1 MEKAHAGHRKQERTD
16 AGKEMQ
22 MGEEK
27 RFLVFPLEPPLC
39 QWKLPRAGESQVL
52 AEPLG
57 VRLTCTPVPL
67 KLGALRASYGAP
79 TQTPSYL
86 VQRSVS
92 LSLEQD
98 PLYPAAPTHCLNL
111 ESFPRDPPSH
121 LSPLPAPPPLI
132 PWLWR

>member
-1 MEKAHAGHRKQERTD
+1 MEKAHGGYRKQERTD

-22 MGEEK
+22 IGEEK

-39 QWKLPRAGESQVL
+39 QWKLPRAGESFSRT
-52 AEPLG
+52 LG
-57 VRLTCTPVPL
+57 PPTDLHPPVPL
-67 KLGALRASYGAP
+67 KLGALRAGHGAP

-92 LSLEQD
+92 LSLEHD
-98 PLYPAAPTHCLNL
+98 PLYPAAPIHCLNL
-111 ESFPRDPPSH
+111 ESFPRDPPTH